1 MALFGKKNNEMPEEQ
16 NTPAPEQKKNSGLD
30 FNRYFLA
37 ERRVFLENVSYETT
51 KPEAGA
57 QGYKLTG
64 KDTVVAQV
72 LGNTGVKV
80 TYNRTL
86 RFEPEGPFVL
96 SVSFAVMLIFNP
108 GTRDEVDWKTVDMAT
123 EFRKNCMPIVANI
136 SSRISLLVGEI
147 TSASGNAPVI
157 IGMMPGQPPQ
167 QNGDCV

>member
-1 MALFGKKNNEMPEEQ
+1 MEMALFGKKNNETPEEANIPAETPEQ
-16 NTPAPEQKKNSGLD
+16 NKAPEFD

-37 ERRVFLENVSYETT
+37 ERRVFLENISYETT
-51 KPEAGA
+51 KPEAGV

-96 SVSFAVMLIFNP
+96 SVSFAVMLVFNP
-108 GTRDEVDWKTVDMAT
+108 GTRDEVDWKTIDMAAQ
-123 EFRKNCMPIVANI
+123 FRKNCMPIVANI

-147 TSASGNAPVI
+147 TSASGNPPVI
-157 IGMMPGQPPQ
+157 IGMMPGQPQ
-167 QNGDCV
+167 QH